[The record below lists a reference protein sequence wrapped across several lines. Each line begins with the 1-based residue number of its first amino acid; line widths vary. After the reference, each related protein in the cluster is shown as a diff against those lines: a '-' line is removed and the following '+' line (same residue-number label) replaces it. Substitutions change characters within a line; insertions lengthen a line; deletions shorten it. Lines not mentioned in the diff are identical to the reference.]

1 MPASSAATPASSA
14 AAMPASF
21 AARPASF
28 AAKPASFAAR
38 PASSA
43 ATPASS
49 AATPASSAAKP
60 ASSAAK
66 PASSAATP
74 ASSATKPASPLC
86 PSTKS
91 LKKVLDV
98 WRKPGIGRLE
108 AIVAS
113 FKLYDDSFCSLKED
127 QWIVD
132 EVIDAYLF
140 RLCMLRTNCILISAT
155 VSSSIFLGS
164 YRPSDFWVPFEM
176 MDTVLCPT
184 NTGVHWLLL
193 ILKPF
198 AKQII
203 VYDSLDGN
211 LGTYHKFLQNWRA
224 FLQAIECPH
233 SELWQLVV
241 ECNAKQQDSYN

>member
-1 MPASSAATPASSA
+1 
-14 AAMPASF
+14 MPASF
-21 AARPASF
+21 AARPASTATRPASF
-28 AAKPASFAAR
+28 ATRPASFAAR

-43 ATPASS
+43 TTPASS
-49 AATPASSAAKP
+49 AATPASSAT
-60 ASSAAK
+60 
-66 PASSAATP
+66 TP
-74 ASSATKPASPLC
+74 ASSAIKPASPLC

-91 LKKVLDV
+91 FKKVLDV
-98 WRKPGIGRLE
+98 WRKPAIGQLE
-108 AIVAS
+108 AIVVS

-140 RLCMLRTNCILISAT
+140 RLCMLRTNCLLISAT

-164 YRPSDFWVPFEM
+164 YRPSLFRVPFEM
-176 MDTVLCPT
+176 MDTVPCTT

-193 ILKPF
+193 IVKPF

-211 LGTYHKFLQNWRA
+211 LGTYHKFSQIWRA
-224 FLQAIECPH
+224 FLQAIDCPH

-241 ECNAKQQDSYN
+241 ECNAKQQDSYNCGVFCMLVESQRVFCQRGF